1 MRKFRVFGGFELKR
15 DEEKATFWDRAEEK
29 TELNL
34 RGACGCYIFA
44 IKHGNSLRPWY
55 VGKAERTDF
64 NTECFNGNNK
74 ETLKSLH
81 RKNGTLLIFLLPALT
96 ERGRLR
102 RIPRNPRR
110 MGDEYIE
117 RLEGML
123 MSMAF
128 RVNEEIINVQGLAWR
143 RNIEIPGF
151 INTRQGP
158 PPREA
163 QDLKRMLGLP

>member
-1 MRKFRVFGGFELKR
+1 MGKFRVFGGFELKR

-34 RGACGCYIFA
+34 RNACGCYVFA

-55 VGKAERTDF
+55 VGKAERSNF
-64 NTECFNGNNK
+64 NTECFSPRNK
-74 ETLKSLH
+74 KIHNCLH
-81 RKNGTLLIFLLPALT
+81 RKNGTLRIFLLPALT
-96 ERGRLR
+96 KGGKLR
-102 RIPRNPRR
+102 RIPKRR
-110 MGDEYIE
+110 GDEYIE
-117 RLEGML
+117 RLEEML
-123 MSMAF
+123 MSMAL
-128 RVNEEIINVQGLAWR
+128 RVNEKLINVQGVAWR

-163 QDLKRMLGLP
+163 QDLKRMLGLS

>member
-34 RGACGCYIFA
+34 RSACGCYIFA

-55 VGKAERTDF
+55 VGKAERRDF
-64 NTECFNGNNK
+64 NTECFSDRNK
-74 ETLKSLH
+74 EIHRRLH

-96 ERGRLR
+96 ERERLR
-102 RIPRNPRR
+102 NIPRKR
-110 MGDEYIE
+110 GDEYIR
-117 RLEGML
+117 RLEEML
-123 MSMAF
+123 MSMALGA
-128 RVNEEIINVQGLAWR
+128 NEELNNVQGVAWL
-143 RNIEIPGF
+143 RNTVIPGF
-151 INTRQGP
+151 INAGQGP

-163 QDLKRMLGLP
+163 QDLKRMLGLS

>member
-34 RGACGCYIFA
+34 RSACGCYVFA

-64 NTECFNGNNK
+64 NTECFSDRNRK
-74 ETLKSLH
+74 IH
-81 RKNGTLLIFLLPALT
+81 RRLYSKNGTLRIFLLPALT
-96 ERGRLR
+96 EGEKLR
-102 RIPRNPRR
+102 RVPRER
-110 MGDEYIE
+110 GDEYI
-117 RLEGML
+117 RHLEEML
-123 MSMAF
+123 MSMAL
-128 RVNEEIINVQGLAWR
+128 RANGELINVQRVAWL
-143 RNIEIPGF
+143 RNIVIPGF
-151 INTRQGP
+151 IIFMKRR

-163 QDLKRMLGLP
+163 QDLKRALGLS